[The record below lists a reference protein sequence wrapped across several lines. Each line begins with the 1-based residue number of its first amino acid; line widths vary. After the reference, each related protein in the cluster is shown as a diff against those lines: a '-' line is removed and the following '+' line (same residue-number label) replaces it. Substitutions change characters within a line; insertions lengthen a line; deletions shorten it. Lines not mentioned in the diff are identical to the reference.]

1 MTKDWRLKGRGA
13 LVTGS
18 EGVIGRAIAEA
29 LAAEGVKVC
38 SVNGKE
44 GAEAIVKQA
53 VDTLGHVDILINAA
67 SEVRRPDPIPAD
79 IDAASW
85 NEAMESE
92 FEQPRRL
99 AHDLIP
105 DMIEAG
111 WGRIVNIIGPSEPPL
126 FSVEYAASGALQG
139 WAKSLDRATGAHG
152 ITINCIQPGIIEG
165 TAAAAD
171 YDEAELTGMEDP
183 VIPFGEFGD
192 AADIA
197 HAVVFLCSPLSRY
210 ISGIVLPV
218 DGGLGRHQH

>member
-1 MTKDWRLKGRGA
+1 MTKDWQLKGRGA

-29 LAAEGVKVC
+29 LAGEGVNVC
-38 SVNGKE
+38 SVNGKD

-67 SEVRRPDPIPAD
+67 SEVRRPDRIGAD

-105 DMIEAG
+105 AMTEAG

-139 WAKSLDRATGAHG
+139 WAKSLDRATGASG

-197 HAVVFLCSPLSRY
+197 HAVVFLCSPLSCY